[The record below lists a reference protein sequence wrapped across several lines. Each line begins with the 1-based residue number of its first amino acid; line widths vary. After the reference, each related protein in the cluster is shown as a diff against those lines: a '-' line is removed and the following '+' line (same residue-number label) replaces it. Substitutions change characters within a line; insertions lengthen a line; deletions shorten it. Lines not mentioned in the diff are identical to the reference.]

1 MKRVLLPVI
10 MMFPG
15 VLVAPSAAASEPA
28 YPAKPIRMMVGFGP
42 GGAADIL
49 ARIAGQKLTDAWG
62 QPVVI
67 DNRPGATT
75 TIAADIA
82 ARARPDGYTLLTITS
97 AHAVSASLYRKL
109 GYDPVKSF
117 APVTLIASAPLVLV
131 AHPSLPA
138 KSVGELVAAAKT
150 APGKFMYASSGTASI
165 THLAG
170 ELLKSRAG
178 IDIVHVPYKAMS
190 QLLGDVIGG
199 NIQLAFT
206 SIPAGLGQIRSG
218 RMRALAVTSLK
229 RSPSLPEVATI
240 AESGVAGFEVTNWYG
255 ILAPAGTSRQI
266 VDRLNAQIVKIVRT
280 PDAAEAIMNQGAEPE
295 TSTPRAFGGYLA
307 AEVAK
312 WAKVVKDSGIHPE

>member
-1 MKRVLLPVI
+1 MKRTLLSVI
-10 MMFPG
+10 TASLG
-15 VLVAPSAAASEPA
+15 VLVCVSAAASEPA

-49 ARIAGQKLTDAWG
+49 ARIVGQKLTDAWG
-62 QPVVI
+62 QPVVV

-75 TIAADIA
+75 TIAAETA
-82 ARARPDGYTLLTITS
+82 ARAKPDGYTLLTITS

-117 APVTLIASAPLVLV
+117 SPITLIASAPLVLV
-131 AHPSLPA
+131 ANPSLPV
-138 KSVGELVAAAKT
+138 KSVSDLVAAAK
-150 APGKFMYASSGTASI
+150 ASPGKLTFGSSGSASI

-170 ELLKSRAG
+170 ELLKGRAG

-190 QLLGDVIGG
+190 QLIGDIIGG
-199 NIQLAFT
+199 NIHLAFT
-206 SIPAGLGQIRSG
+206 SIPAGLGQIKSSRI
-218 RMRALAVTSLK
+218 RALAVTSLK

-240 AESGVAGFEVTNWYG
+240 AEAGLTGFEVTNWYG
-255 ILAPAGTSRQI
+255 ILAPAGSSRQI

-280 PDAAEAIMNQGAEPE
+280 PDAAAAILNQGAEPAASSPE
-295 TSTPRAFGGYLA
+295 AFRDYLA

-312 WAKVVKDSGIHPE
+312 WAKVVKASGIQPE